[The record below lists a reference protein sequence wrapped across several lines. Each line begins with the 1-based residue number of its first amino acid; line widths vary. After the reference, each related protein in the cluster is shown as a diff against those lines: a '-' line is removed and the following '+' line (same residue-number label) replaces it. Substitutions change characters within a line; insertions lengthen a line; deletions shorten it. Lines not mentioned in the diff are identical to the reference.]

1 MESLKDLAARFS
13 LLFDLDGTLIDSA
26 PDLQAAVNTVL
37 SSHGLRRITLDET
50 KSFIGDGMPKLC
62 ERALDAAG
70 GSLDVLDS
78 FYTNFRGQYQAAAA
92 VKTKPYPAVR
102 ETLISA
108 KSAGFQMGVCT
119 NKAEPL
125 AEMILDTLKLRIYF
139 SAVIGA
145 APNRALKPD
154 PEPLMHCMAALDPN
168 QSRRAIFIG
177 DSVADVR
184 AARNAHLPCIL
195 VRGGYTNVAPDLL
208 DADMVIDSLDHL
220 FDALDQLAKDNRC

>member
-62 ERALDAAG
+62 ERALNAAG
-70 GSLDVLDS
+70 GPLDVLDS

-125 AEMILDTLKLRIYF
+125 ADMILDTLKLRVYF

-154 PEPLMHCMAALDPN
+154 PEPLMHCMRALDPN

-220 FDALDQLAKDNRC
+220 FDALDQLAKDN

>member
-62 ERALDAAG
+62 ERALNAAG
-70 GSLDVLDS
+70 GPLDVLDS
-78 FYTNFRGQYQAAAA
+78 FYINFRGQYQAAAA

-119 NKAEPL
+119 NKAESL
-125 AEMILDTLKLRIYF
+125 ADMILDTLKLRVYF

-154 PEPLMHCMAALDPN
+154 PEPLMHCMRALDPN

-208 DADMVIDSLDHL
+208 DSDMVIDSLDHL
-220 FDALDQLAKDNRC
+220 FDALDQLAKDN

>member
-37 SSHGLRRITLDET
+37 SSHGLRCITLDET

-125 AEMILDTLKLRIYF
+125 ADMILDTLKLRIYF

>member
-62 ERALDAAG
+62 ERALNAAG
-70 GSLDVLDS
+70 GPLDVLDS

-125 AEMILDTLKLRIYF
+125 ADMILDTLKLRVYF
-139 SAVIGA
+139 SAVVGA

-154 PEPLMHCMAALDPN
+154 PEPLMHCMRALDPN

-208 DADMVIDSLDHL
+208 DSDMVIDSLDHL
-220 FDALDQLAKDNRC
+220 FDALDQLAKDN